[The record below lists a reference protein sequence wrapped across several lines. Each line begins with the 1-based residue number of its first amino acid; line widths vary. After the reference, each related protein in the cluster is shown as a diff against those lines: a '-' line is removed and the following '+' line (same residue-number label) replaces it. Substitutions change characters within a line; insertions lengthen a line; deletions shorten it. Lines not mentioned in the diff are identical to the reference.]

1 MENKNDELFGMPTAA
16 EGEGQPAPASESE
29 NEQLTSDQTVESR
42 QDKPA
47 DDPTVEMQQER
58 SVEDQTVERLN
69 TFGDE
74 IDAQQLGG
82 IPVTPL
88 DEDGS
93 DAAEP
98 KEGELCVMCGEK
110 PIEKDDLCHDCRQL
124 LLKTRFSFSSILF
137 LILIVGVMLF
147 GWLLSA
153 GQLPTLQAVSKAYD
167 YADSNHLYSAVKSF
181 SGSGSIGWKSARNGV
196 SFYQKSG
203 YLSGIKSAVESYF
216 YDTKASTETK
226 LTWADKVGKANL
238 NAPWNRKVKK
248 IYADY
253 NKAIGAYE
261 KYYAYISQYDEQLYY
276 GEITVDEV
284 PYDDLIQ
291 KYEAAKETEKASEGL
306 AFISYC
312 EWYLARNCEK
322 DQAVQL
328 DYLKQVKEARP
339 DFTWL
344 YLTSLTEL
352 LVNTGD
358 YDGAE
363 ACCQQMIDSNADD
376 YYGEYYRAMML
387 RKQGK
392 YDEAIA
398 KMDKILETYEE
409 NGFYMAYYEAAIN
422 AFLKGD
428 YEGAITYLEP
438 CYKGEYLNYNTANFY
453 ALLNLLIDNEDE
465 YLNAVQMIE
474 NNEAKLSPT
483 VDQFINKQITA
494 EEMFS
499 GEGEPFEMP
508 AMESEAKQAS

>member
-1 MENKNDELFGMPTAA
+1 MP
-16 EGEGQPAPASESE
+16 
-29 NEQLTSDQTVESR
+29 
-42 QDKPA
+42 
-47 DDPTVEMQQER
+47 
-58 SVEDQTVERLN
+58 
-69 TFGDE
+69 
-74 IDAQQLGG
+74 
-82 IPVTPL
+82 
-88 DEDGS
+88 
-93 DAAEP
+93 
-98 KEGELCVMCGEK
+98 
-110 PIEKDDLCHDCRQL
+110 
-124 LLKTRFSFSSILF
+124 
-137 LILIVGVMLF
+137 
-147 GWLLSA
+147 
-153 GQLPTLQAVSKAYD
+153 
-167 YADSNHLYSAVKSF
+167 
-181 SGSGSIGWKSARNGV
+181 
-196 SFYQKSG
+196 
-203 YLSGIKSAVESYF
+203 
-216 YDTKASTETK
+216 
-226 LTWADKVGKANL
+226 
-238 NAPWNRKVKK
+238 
-248 IYADY
+248 
-253 NKAIGAYE
+253 
-261 KYYAYISQYDEQLYY
+261 
-276 GEITVDEV
+276 
-284 PYDDLIQ
+284 
-291 KYEAAKETEKASEGL
+291 
-306 AFISYC
+306 
-312 EWYLARNCEK
+312 
-322 DQAVQL
+322 VQL